1 MSSLKPLNYHNKS
14 FKTPHQTFTNI
25 IQLLNTSFNK
35 KKKKKLNCISQP
47 GIAAQLRLHRSN
59 SVQVCCEWSKCSGD
73 GDAQTILWSI
83 ATARAMRV
91 SEDEETEADEPI
103 SAKGSVFLSIQ
114 SFSS

>member
-25 IQLLNTSFNK
+25 IQL
-35 KKKKKLNCISQP
+35 LNCISQP

-83 ATARAMRV
+83 VTARAMRV